1 MSGPVAAATMPAM
14 DPSSAARPAFTT
26 IGVPID
32 SVGLGHDEPHGT
44 ELSPDALRTAGL
56 GRLGWAD
63 AGDLAVRIPDHE
75 RDPATGLVG
84 LAGVL
89 ATTETIRRSVADHCR
104 LGDRPFLLGGCCTLV
119 AGALAGARDALGP
132 VGLVYVDGHLDL
144 YDGATSPTGEAAD
157 MPVAVVLGKGP
168 APWVERVAPGPVAR
182 PDQVALL
189 GYRDETELADLAGEL
204 AIERA
209 AGMFDADLSVIR
221 RDGPAATASAALA
234 HLERSSPRTWFH
246 LDLDVLDE
254 RVFPATDYLMPDG
267 LDWAEL
273 IELLRPI
280 AASAGLVGWSIGCYN
295 PEKDPDGSGG
305 RAIVGALERVFAA

>member
-1 MSGPVAAATMPAM
+1 MPAM
-14 DPSSAARPAFTT
+14 ELRRATRPTFTT
-26 IGVPID
+26 VGVPID
-32 SVGLGHDEPHGT
+32 SVGLGDGAPHGT
-44 ELSPDALRTAGL
+44 ELSPDALRAAGL

-84 LAGVL
+84 LSGVL

-104 LGDRPFLLGGCCTLV
+104 AGDRPFLVGGCCTLV
-119 AGALAGARDALGP
+119 AGAMAGARDALGP

-144 YDGATSPTGEAAD
+144 YDGRTSPTGEAAD

-182 PDQVALL
+182 PDQVAIL

-209 AGMFDADLSVIR
+209 AGIFDADLAAIR
-221 RDGPAATASAALA
+221 GDGPAATATAALA
-234 HLERSSPRTWFH
+234 HLGRSTARSWLH

-267 LDWAEL
+267 LDWTEL

-280 AASAGLVGWSIGCYN
+280 AASPGLIGWSLGCYN

-305 RAIVGALERVFAA
+305 RAIVDAIERVFAT

>member
-1 MSGPVAAATMPAM
+1 MPGMDGPT
-14 DPSSAARPAFTT
+14 AARPAFTT

-32 SVGLGHDEPHGT
+32 SVGLGYDEPHGT
-44 ELSPDALRTAGL
+44 ELSPNALRAAGL

-104 LGDRPFLLGGCCTLV
+104 AGDRPFLLGGCCTLM
-119 AGALAGARDALGP
+119 AGGLAGARDALGP

-144 YDGATSPTGEAAD
+144 YDGTTSPTGEAAD

-168 APWVERVAPGPVAR
+168 APWVERVGPGPVVT
-182 PDQVALL
+182 PSQVVLL
-189 GYRDETELADLAGEL
+189 GYRDQTELADLAGEL
-204 AIERA
+204 AIERGAGLFA
-209 AGMFDADLSVIR
+209 ADAQAIR
-221 RDGPAATASAALA
+221 RDGPAATAAAAVAHVEHSA
-234 HLERSSPRTWFH
+234 ERTWLH
-246 LDLDVLDE
+246 VDLDVLDE

-280 AASAGLVGWSIGCYN
+280 AASPDLVGWSIGCYN
-295 PEKDPDGSGG
+295 PEKDPGGVGG
-305 RAIVGALERVFAA
+305 RAIVDALERIFAV